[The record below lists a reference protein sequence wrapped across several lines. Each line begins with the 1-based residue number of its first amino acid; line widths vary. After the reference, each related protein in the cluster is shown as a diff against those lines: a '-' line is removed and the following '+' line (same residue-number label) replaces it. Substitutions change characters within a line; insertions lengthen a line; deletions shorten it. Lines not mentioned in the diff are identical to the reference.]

1 MITTWNND
9 GDRADLIRDSVCLLQ
24 CRLLPDAPPALR
36 IPGDSAAWSNE
47 PAVGFGWMQ
56 PPASSDRADV
66 EAALRQEA
74 ELRIVYRR
82 LGPHPA
88 RMHGAL
94 RVLSAWEEDGLSFCR
109 RWGAVKVAFV
119 MQTDAGI
126 YSYYPEAARPRW
138 APIKGAVDLA
148 DAQELATLPLV
159 SMECYYAPEAP

>member
-1 MITTWNND
+1 MIITWNND
-9 GDRADLIRDSVCLLQ
+9 GDRADLIHNGVCLLQ
-24 CRLLPDAPPALR
+24 CRCSGDLRPALR

-74 ELRIVYRR
+74 ELRTVYRR
-82 LGPHPA
+82 LGSRPA

-109 RWGAVKVAFV
+109 RWGAVKVAV
-119 MQTDAGI
+119 VLQTDAGF
-126 YSYYPEAARPRW
+126 YSYYPEASRPRW
-138 APIKGAVDLA
+138 LSIKGAADPA
-148 DAQELATLPLV
+148 DARELATLPLV
-159 SMECYYAPEAP
+159 SMECYYAPEAT